1 MNPLASTKCASRVLM
16 ALAAISGIFLMA
28 GCSSSSSTVPP
39 NQQGFSN
46 SSLTGTYVI
55 SIAGTDVNTTAN
67 EAVPFAIVG
76 TVTANGSGGITGG
89 TLDLNDPGN
98 IGVQLG
104 QAVGTNSGYSIT
116 QDGRGSGTLVT
127 PVGSF
132 NIDFVLSSISHGLIS
147 RFDNQGTDI
156 GTGSGTI
163 DLQSGTTQ
171 GSLASLAFSLSG
183 ADPSGYP
190 LATVGGFALNTTT
203 GAITTGLQDFNDNGI
218 SSVSGLGGLNLGGS
232 VVIGASGTTGTATLS
247 TSSAFGALNFDV
259 WVIDSTH
266 LKFIETDQTGV
277 LLAGDAFP
285 QLTSFTP
292 GQLVFTLGGLDSSL
306 EPVVAG
312 GYVTTTAYGNLSNG
326 TEDYNDA
333 ATGNANTISGFSG
346 TCNAN
351 APFLGGR
358 CELTLSGFSNGSL
371 QSFIF
376 AAYPSSGGTQLL
388 EIDSLGLL
396 QGAAYSQTATSF
408 TASEGYAYNLSG

>member
-28 GCSSSSSTVPP
+28 GCSSSSSSVPP

-89 TLDLNDPGN
+89 TLDINDPGN

-171 GSLASLAFSLSG
+171 GSLASLAFSLSTPG
-183 ADPSGYP
+183 P
-190 LATVGGFALNTTT
+190 VG
-203 GAITTGLQDFNDNGI
+203 
-218 SSVSGLGGLNLGGS
+218 
-232 VVIGASGTTGTATLS
+232 
-247 TSSAFGALNFDV
+247 TSSARAWRCDILASP
-259 WVIDSTH
+259 STS
-266 LKFIETDQTGV
+266 IRR
-277 LLAGDAFP
+277 
-285 QLTSFTP
+285 
-292 GQLVFTLGGLDSSL
+292 
-306 EPVVAG
+306 
-312 GYVTTTAYGNLSNG
+312 
-326 TEDYNDA
+326 
-333 ATGNANTISGFSG
+333 
-346 TCNAN
+346 
-351 APFLGGR
+351 AP
-358 CELTLSGFSNGSL
+358 
-371 QSFIF
+371 I
-376 AAYPSSGGTQLL
+376 
-388 EIDSLGLL
+388 
-396 QGAAYSQTATSF
+396 
-408 TASEGYAYNLSG
+408 